1 MIYDT
6 KTHNDVC
13 ANFLD
18 NYPKE
23 RSSDRL
29 MGKLNLMVYAKQID
43 DFVDT
48 NWILIDRKPY
58 LCASCNSRKIAT
70 SILGYPTEE
79 DFYDE

>member
-1 MIYDT
+1 
-6 KTHNDVC
+6 
-13 ANFLD
+13 
-18 NYPKE
+18 
-23 RSSDRL
+23 

-58 LCASCNSRKIAT
+58 LCASCNSRKIGT